1 MVDFLRVQSQL
12 LSKFALSPN
21 LFGKSKLVG
30 LVYMITLMM
39 IFTSPMVIADEPSSI
54 PKHFTAYIGG
64 FFGPS
69 YRIELN
75 DGVVTYYR
83 NKERLT
89 ITPTPVQW
97 YDFRQ
102 ALDQLKVWRWRTNYP
117 SQGTAD
123 GTQWSL
129 EIAYGDHALK
139 SSGSNNYPD
148 LNGEPNNKPQWTQ
161 TFGFYLAAVRKLIGD
176 KNFE

>member
-1 MVDFLRVQSQL
+1 MADFLQVRSQL
-12 LSKFALSPN
+12 LSIFALSPG
-21 LFGKSKLVG
+21 LFAKSKPTR
-30 LVYMITLMM
+30 LVYIIVFMM
-39 IFTSPMVIADEPSSI
+39 LAIPTGRADEPSSI
-54 PKHFTAYIGG
+54 PKQFSAYIGG

-69 YRIELN
+69 YRIELK

-89 ITPTPVQW
+89 ITPTPAQW
-97 YDFRQ
+97 HDFRQ
-102 ALDQLKVWRWRTNYP
+102 TLDQLKVWRWHTNYP
-117 SQGTAD
+117 SQGTVD

-129 EIAYGDHALK
+129 EIVYSDHALK

-161 TFGFYLAAVRKLIGD
+161 TFGFYLAAVRKLMGD